1 MCTVVWKFIFY
12 CGGGYSQ
19 VNYCFFFCCW
29 FWKFVKISKKQF
41 SKLIKKINYIKLIIG
56 LTIFRRW
63 RTVHGAEE
71 NPSPNSFGMVL
82 QKAPSNPNI
91 ITSSNAN
98 LNKNNNLR
106 PVSLDSSSLTKV
118 VSDFFCFLLLFA
130 NNKSNYSSFETIIQ
144 PFENWNT

>member
-1 MCTVVWKFIFY
+1 MWWFFNFYSFFFFVKWFNFLLCTVVEATKWIY
-12 CGGGYSQ
+12 
-19 VNYCFFFCCW
+19 FFCLTKNL
-29 FWKFVKISKKQF
+29 FKILKKQF

-82 QKAPSNPNI
+82 QKAPSSPNI
-91 ITSSNAN
+91 ITSSNAKN
-98 LNKNNNLR
+98 LNKNNNGR

-118 VSDFFCFLLLFA
+118 VSDFFFVCLNSRL
-130 NNKSNYSSFETIIQ
+130 NR
-144 PFENWNT
+144 WNPI

>member
-1 MCTVVWKFIFY
+1 MVWLQ
-12 CGGGYSQ
+12 SE
-19 VNYCFFFCCW
+19 VNYFFLIE
-29 FWKFVKISKKQF
+29 KSFVKILKKQF
-41 SKLIKKINYIKLIIG
+41 SKLIKKINYIKLVIG

-82 QKAPSNPNI
+82 QKAPSSPNI

-98 LNKNNNLR
+98 NLNKNNNVR

-118 VSDFFCFLLLFA
+118 VSDFFF
-130 NNKSNYSSFETIIQ
+130 NS
-144 PFENWNT
+144 

>member
-1 MCTVVWKFIFY
+1 MYSGWKFIFCVVY
-12 CGGGYSQ
+12 TTKWSEL
-19 VNYCFFFCCW
+19 FFLIE
-29 FWKFVKISKKQF
+29 KSFVKILKKQF

-82 QKAPSNPNI
+82 QKAPSSPNI

-98 LNKNNNLR
+98 NLNKNNNVR

-118 VSDFFCFLLLFA
+118 VSDFFF
-130 NNKSNYSSFETIIQ
+130 NSWINRSITTYIKI
-144 PFENWNT
+144 

>member
-1 MCTVVWKFIFY
+1 MVLQSEVIYLLFY
-12 CGGGYSQ
+12 
-19 VNYCFFFCCW
+19 VLTF
-29 FWKFVKISKKQF
+29 KVKKKKTI

-82 QKAPSNPNI
+82 QKAPSSPNI
-91 ITSSNAN
+91 ITSSNDNN
-98 LNKNNNLR
+98 LITNNNGR

-118 VSDFFCFLLLFA
+118 VSYFFY
-130 NNKSNYSSFETIIQ
+130 KI
-144 PFENWNT
+144 